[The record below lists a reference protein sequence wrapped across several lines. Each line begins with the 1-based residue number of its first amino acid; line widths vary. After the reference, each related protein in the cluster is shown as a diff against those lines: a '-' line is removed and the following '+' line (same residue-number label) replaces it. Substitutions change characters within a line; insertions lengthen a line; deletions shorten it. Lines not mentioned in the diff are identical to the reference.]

1 MGVER
6 FTLNNHKLRGKL
18 FLRHN
23 FIIIGTVS
31 VLFYLFM
38 VKMHALFR
46 ILAVR
51 GNCVA
56 AIGAMRFS
64 CAASAAHFLFHQ
76 YALQDSLCSIF
87 TKAYDGGSNYHAT
100 AYRT

>member
-64 CAASAAHFLFHQ
+64 CAASAAHFLFYQ
-76 YALQDSLCSIF
+76 LIGTLYRTVFMILLS
-87 TKAYDGGSNYHAT
+87 T
-100 AYRT
+100 AYKGDNNL